1 MNEQEFKV
9 GEDEKPVDVEINE
22 DGSEAK
28 IVNEAKSEPE
38 VAVVDKKESS
48 GEKQDEELEDYSDKV
63 QKRINKMTARLRE
76 AERQKE
82 AALQYAQNVQ
92 AEQEV
97 LKKKFNTVDEQRI
110 VETKNRTETQVAA
123 LKQVIKKARE
133 EGDIDTETEAQEKL
147 AGVLYEQRDAARS
160 VQQKQEQIKQ
170 PVPQQVQQPQQP
182 RLDPKA
188 EKWAEENSW
197 FGEDMPMTYF
207 AQGLHRQL
215 VSTEGFD
222 PTSNE
227 YYDELNK
234 RLRSTFPTKL
244 DQTTNSGNRPVQ
256 SVAPATRSS
265 GVNSVR
271 RKVNLTPSQVAIAK
285 KLGVPIQEYAKYVK

>member
-170 PVPQQVQQPQQP
+170 PAPQQVQQPQQP

>member
-1 MNEQEFKV
+1 MSEQEFKV

-28 IVNEAKSEPE
+28 IVNEAKPEPE

-133 EGDIDTETEAQEKL
+133 EEDIDTETEAQEKL

-160 VQQKQEQIKQ
+160 IQQKQEENKQ
-170 PVPQQVQQPQQP
+170 PAPQQVQQPQQP

-197 FGEDMPMTYF
+197 FGEVMPMTYF

-234 RLRSTFPTKL
+234 RLRSTFPTKF

>member
-160 VQQKQEQIKQ
+160 VQQKQEQEQIKQ
-170 PVPQQVQQPQQP
+170 PAPQQVQQPQQP

-215 VSTEGFD
+215 VSTEGF
-222 PTSNE
+222 E
-227 YYDELNK
+227 QNK
-234 RLRSTFPTKL
+234 S
-244 DQTTNSGNRPVQ
+244 
-256 SVAPATRSS
+256 
-265 GVNSVR
+265 
-271 RKVNLTPSQVAIAK
+271 
-285 KLGVPIQEYAKYVK
+285 

>member
-1 MNEQEFKV
+1 MSEQEFKV
-9 GEDEKPVDVEINE
+9 GEDEKPVDVELNQ

-28 IVNEAKSEPE
+28 VVEEPALE
-38 VAVVDKKESS
+38 VSVADK
-48 GEKQDEELEDYSDKV
+48 QVEEMDDYSDKV

-92 AEQEV
+92 SQQEE
-97 LKKKFNTVDEQRI
+97 LKKRFNTVDEQRI

-147 AGVLYEQRDAARS
+147 AGVLYEQRDVARF
-160 VQQKQEQIKQ
+160 VQQKKEEVKQ
-170 PVPQQVQQPQQP
+170 PAPQQPAPQQP

-222 PTSNE
+222 PASNE

-244 DQTTNSGNRPVQ
+244 NQSTNSGNRPVQ

-271 RKVNLTPSQVAIAK
+271 RTVSLTPSQVAIAK
-285 KLGVPIQEYAKYVK
+285 KLGVPLKEYAKYVK